1 MDISD
6 YENKLY
12 KIARAIPE
20 MGEIEIPFICVNE
33 TPQGKMRV
41 RADLTYKKIKL
52 TNNPVMLDFTFDKDD
67 SDREISNTFTYNLI
81 KFLQKAIGCL
91 EPLDKEINAL
101 VKQPD
106 NTDTDFINWY
116 PNLNHDRLAWAYMSK
131 ICEVQKELW
140 SIDYELAHAYAL
152 NTMPYSSDLITTKS
166 DKIYDRVISNMFT
179 DYCRQEWIRTG
190 KLIWAYTEKR
200 CYDMNV
206 IRGFSDYLHIDI
218 NNSPTEYKG
227 ALKEIQEHV
236 MAGLGMK
243 NLLNDVLD
251 YLN

>member
-20 MGEIEIPFICVNE
+20 IGEIEVPFICVNE
-33 TPQGKMRV
+33 TPQGKMRA
-41 RADLTYKKIKL
+41 RIDLTYKMIKL
-52 TNNPVMLDFTFDKDD
+52 TDDPIMLDFTFDKDD

-81 KFLQKAIGCL
+81 KFLQKAIVCL

-101 VKQPD
+101 VKQSD

-116 PNLNHDRLAWAYMSK
+116 PNLNHDRLVWAYMSK
-131 ICEVQKELW
+131 IREAQKELW
-140 SIDYELAHAYAL
+140 NIDYELAHAYNL

-166 DKIYDRVISNMFT
+166 NKIYDQVISNMFT
-179 DYCRQEWIRTG
+179 DYCRQEWIMTG
-190 KLIWAYTEKR
+190 KLIWACPEKR
-200 CYDMNV
+200 CYDMDV
-206 IRGFSDYLHIDI
+206 IRGFSDYLHIDA
-218 NNSPTEYKG
+218 NGRLTEYKG
-227 ALKEIQEHV
+227 ALKEIQKHV

-243 NLLNDVLD
+243 NLLEDALS
-251 YLN
+251 

>member
-20 MGEIEIPFICVNE
+20 IGEIEVPFIFVNE
-33 TPQGKMRV
+33 TPQGKMRA
-41 RADLTYKKIKL
+41 RIDLTYKMIKL
-52 TNNPVMLDFTFDKDD
+52 TDDPIMLDFTFDKDD
-67 SDREISNTFTYNLI
+67 SDCEISNTFTYNLI

-116 PNLNHDRLAWAYMSK
+116 PNLNHDRLVWAYMSK
-131 ICEVQKELW
+131 IREAQKELW
-140 SIDYELAHAYAL
+140 NIDYELAHAYNL
-152 NTMPYSSDLITTKS
+152 NTMPYSSDLIATKS
-166 DKIYDRVISNMFT
+166 NKIYDQVISNMFT
-179 DYCRQEWIRTG
+179 DYCRQEWIMTG
-190 KLIWAYTEKR
+190 KLIWACPEKR
-200 CYDMNV
+200 CYDMDV
-206 IRGFSDYLHIDI
+206 IRGFSDYLHIDA
-218 NNSPTEYKG
+218 NGRLTEYKG
-227 ALKEIQEHV
+227 ALKEIQKHV

-243 NLLNDVLD
+243 NLLDDTLS
-251 YLN
+251 